1 MRLISVA
8 LLAAAVASA
17 GAMPAAAQGAVERIT
32 VHGASL
38 AGNLEGDSADRD
50 VFVYLPP
57 SYASAPER
65 RYPVVYALHGYT
77 ANAEFWSRAIRLPE
91 SVDGAIAA
99 GAQEMIVVAPDGNSL
114 HLGGMW
120 SSSVTVG
127 DWESF
132 VAEDLVGYIDANYR
146 TIAARESRG
155 LAGHSMGGYG
165 TVRIG
170 MKRPDVFSSLYI
182 MSACCLGARTAEG
195 ELYAQL
201 ESVKTAEDLEALG
214 FLGPATFAV
223 AAAWSANPENPPFYV
238 DLPTKDGVVQQDV
251 LNRWAANA
259 PNVMVHQHVTALRS
273 YDAIAMDVGNEDPG
287 LADIETL
294 HETMTRL
301 GILHGYEMYEGDHG
315 NRVSERWETQ
325 VVPFFSEHLLGE

>member
-1 MRLISVA
+1 MRLASVA
-8 LLAAAVASA
+8 LLAAALVVA
-17 GAMPAAAQGAVERIT
+17 PASAQGALERIT

-38 AGNLEGDSADRD
+38 AGNLEGDSADRE
-50 VFVYLPP
+50 VFLYLPP

-65 RYPVVYALHGYT
+65 RYPVVYALHGYSAT
-77 ANAEFWSRAIRLPE
+77 GEFWSRAIRLPE
-91 SVDGAIAA
+91 SVDGAIEA
-99 GAQEMIVVAPDGNSL
+99 GAQEMIVVAPDGNSV
-114 HLGGMW
+114 HRGSMW

-127 DWESF
+127 DWEGF
-132 VAEDLVGYIDANYR
+132 IADDLVDYIDANYR
-146 TIAARESRG
+146 TIPTREARG

-165 TVRIG
+165 AVRIG

-195 ELYAQL
+195 EVYAQL
-201 ESVKTAEDLEALG
+201 ESVKTLEELEALG

-223 AAAWSANPENPPFYV
+223 AAAWSANPEKPPFYV
-238 DLPTKDGVVQQDV
+238 DLPTKEGVVQQDV

-259 PNVMVHQHVTALRS
+259 PNVMVHQHVPALQS
-273 YDAIAMDVGNEDPG
+273 YEAIAMDVGNEDPG

-315 NRVSERWETQ
+315 NRVSERWETH
-325 VVPFFSEHLLGE
+325 VIPFFSEHLAGE